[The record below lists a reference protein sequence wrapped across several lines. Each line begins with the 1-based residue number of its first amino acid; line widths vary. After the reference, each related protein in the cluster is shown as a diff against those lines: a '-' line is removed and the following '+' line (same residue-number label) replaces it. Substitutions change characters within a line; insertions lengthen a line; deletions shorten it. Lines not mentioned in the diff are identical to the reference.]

1 MNSEEKEKAMQP
13 SEKFGIQTIIAIIVV
28 RMLLLPL
35 LGRYLYA
42 AFNMSETIVN
52 PRLGIFALSQF
63 NVPTANNTVIMVS
76 IVADSLPRIGRQLR
90 EDVSKCVFWQFLTT
104 PIFLTL
110 NTAAALSLE
119 FP

>member
-1 MNSEEKEKAMQP
+1 MQP
-13 SEKFGIQTIIAIIVV
+13 SEKFGIQTTISIIAM

-35 LGRYLYA
+35 LGRCLYS
-42 AFNMSETIVN
+42 AFGMTETIVN
-52 PRLGIFALSQF
+52 PRLGVFVLSQF

-90 EDVSKCVFWQFLTT
+90 EDVSRCVFWQFITT